1 MSGPKG
7 GISGHVWNRR
17 DVPGRGSSRPA
28 RRAEP
33 GPTVEFEFGAAFT
46 TIRRIPLRAD
56 PGERLT
62 VTDLLPSASGL
73 FWMADAAAGE
83 LKVYSQ
89 DGRRLRTLG
98 REITGLSC
106 PVSLT
111 SLHGRWVA
119 VLDGDRPRVCILD
132 EAGRRQRHFQ
142 LPEIDRAYQLCN
154 LGDRTL
160 AVIGRGWGLA
170 AGRIVHLYEPTGGYV
185 ESLFREPSDTGGDGR
200 AYAATEGHVLYLADS
215 RSDSFTTYD
224 LRDCSVLS
232 FPRLIGGLDTG
243 RSRTLQGL
251 FVTGCAEVVAVSAE
265 DGGVGYIYDL
275 YALSGRPIALGLRS
289 PERVVALEGSLFYS
303 VRVSP
308 DRRPTL
314 RVWRLRYEVTG
325 SANGTATVARS
336 ARAD

>member
-1 MSGPKG
+1 M
-7 GISGHVWNRR
+7 
-17 DVPGRGSSRPA
+17 
-28 RRAEP
+28 
-33 GPTVEFEFGAAFT
+33 EFEFGAAFT
-46 TIRRIPLRAD
+46 PIRRIPLRAD

-73 FWMADAAAGE
+73 FWVADGAAGE

-98 REITGLSC
+98 REVTGLRC

-111 SLHGRWVA
+111 SLHGRWLA
-119 VLDGDRPRVCILD
+119 VLDGDRPRVSILD
-132 EAGRRQRHFQ
+132 ESGRRQRQFQ

-154 LGDRTL
+154 LGDRFL
-160 AVIGRGWGLA
+160 AAVGRGWELS
-170 AGRIVHLYEPTGGYV
+170 AGKLVHLYEPTGQYV
-185 ESLFREPSDTGGDGR
+185 DSLFGEPSDTRGDGR
-200 AYAATEGHVLYLADS
+200 AYAAAAGHVLYLADS

-232 FPRLIGGLDTG
+232 FPRLTG
-243 RSRTLQGL
+243 STGQSTTLQGL

-265 DGGVGYIYDL
+265 DGGECYIYDL
-275 YALSGRPIALGLRS
+275 YALSGRPIALGLRTG
-289 PERVVALEGSLFYS
+289 ERVVALESSLLYS
-303 VRVSP
+303 VRVSTDQP
-308 DRRPTL
+308 PTL
-314 RVWRLRYEVTG
+314 RVWKLRYEVTG